1 MYICTNYDFFFFT
14 PLQYFLSIF
23 LCAKRFYNNIYI
35 YIYILQNLSSS
46 MWIRNIGL
54 LLKPCS
60 CKGEEYVCIYPKLTI
75 NNDCIQHRTL
85 NLLQSLKNAEFP
97 PEISIFYKQMKIVDD
112 ELCRSYLSIFMRKK
126 MNEMVRSAHIYPSV

>member
-1 MYICTNYDFFFFT
+1 MYKLRFFFT

-35 YIYILQNLSSS
+35 YCKICRLRCELG
-46 MWIRNIGL
+46 MGL
-54 LLKPCS
+54 LLKPCL
-60 CKGEEYVCIYPKLTI
+60 CKGEECVCIYPKLTI

-112 ELCRSYLSIFMRKK
+112 ELCRSYLSIFMRIRRW
-126 MNEMVRSAHIYPSV
+126 MSWCAVRTYTHRYNSNIMQY

>member
-1 MYICTNYDFFFFT
+1 M
-14 PLQYFLSIF
+14 
-23 LCAKRFYNNIYI
+23 
-35 YIYILQNLSSS
+35 
-46 MWIRNIGL
+46 
-54 LLKPCS
+54 
-60 CKGEEYVCIYPKLTI
+60 CIYPKLTI
-75 NNDCIQHRTL
+75 NNDCIQNRTL

>member
-1 MYICTNYDFFFFT
+1 MYKLRFFFF
-14 PLQYFLSIF
+14 FLHH
-23 LCAKRFYNNIYI
+23 YNISFPFFSVQNVSTITYIYI
-35 YIYILQNLSSS
+35 YIYCKIFRLRCELG
-46 MWIRNIGL
+46 IGL
-54 LLKPCS
+54 LLKPCV

>member
-1 MYICTNYDFFFFT
+1 MYKLRFFF
-14 PLQYFLSIF
+14 LHH
-23 LCAKRFYNNIYI
+23 YNISFPFFSVQNVSTITYI
-35 YIYILQNLSSS
+35 YIYCKIFRLRCELG
-46 MWIRNIGL
+46 IGL
-54 LLKPCS
+54 LLKPCL
-60 CKGEEYVCIYPKLTI
+60 CKGEECVCIYPKLTI

-126 MNEMVRSAHIYPSV
+126 MNELVRSAHIYPSV

>member
-1 MYICTNYDFFFFT
+1 MYKLRLFFLHHYNISFPFFSVQNVST
-14 PLQYFLSIF
+14 IT
-23 LCAKRFYNNIYI
+23 YI
-35 YIYILQNLSSS
+35 YIYCKIFRLRCELG
-46 MWIRNIGL
+46 IGL
-54 LLKPCS
+54 LLKPCV

>member
-1 MYICTNYDFFFFT
+1 MYICTNYDFFF
-14 PLQYFLSIF
+14 LHH
-23 LCAKRFYNNIYI
+23 YNISFPFFSVQNVSTITYI
-35 YIYILQNLSSS
+35 YIYCKIFRLRCELG
-46 MWIRNIGL
+46 IGL
-54 LLKPCS
+54 LLKPCL
-60 CKGEEYVCIYPKLTI
+60 CKGEECVCIYPKLTI

>member
-1 MYICTNYDFFFFT
+1 MYKLRFFLHHYNISFPFFSVQNVST
-14 PLQYFLSIF
+14 IT
-23 LCAKRFYNNIYI
+23 YI
-35 YIYILQNLSSS
+35 YIYCKIFRLRCELG
-46 MWIRNIGL
+46 IGL
-54 LLKPCS
+54 LLKPCV

-112 ELCRSYLSIFMRKK
+112 ELCRSYSSIFMRKK

>member
-1 MYICTNYDFFFFT
+1 MYKLRFFFFT
-14 PLQYFLSIF
+14 PLQYSFPFFSVQNVSTIT
-23 LCAKRFYNNIYI
+23 YI
-35 YIYILQNLSSS
+35 YIYCKIFRLRCELG
-46 MWIRNIGL
+46 IGL
-54 LLKPCS
+54 LLKPCV

>member
-1 MYICTNYDFFFFT
+1 MYKLRFFF
-14 PLQYFLSIF
+14 LHH
-23 LCAKRFYNNIYI
+23 YNISFPFFSVQNVSTITYI
-35 YIYILQNLSSS
+35 YIYCKIFRLRCELG
-46 MWIRNIGL
+46 IGL
-54 LLKPCS
+54 LLKPCLS
-60 CKGEEYVCIYPKLTI
+60 KGEEYVCIYPKLTI

>member
-1 MYICTNYDFFFFT
+1 MYKLRFFF
-14 PLQYFLSIF
+14 LHH
-23 LCAKRFYNNIYI
+23 YNISFPFFSVQNVSTITYI
-35 YIYILQNLSSS
+35 YIYCKIFRLRCELG
-46 MWIRNIGL
+46 IGL
-54 LLKPCS
+54 LLKPCL

>member
-1 MYICTNYDFFFFT
+1 MYKLRFFFLHHYNISF
-14 PLQYFLSIF
+14 PFLSVQNVSTIT
-23 LCAKRFYNNIYI
+23 YI
-35 YIYILQNLSSS
+35 YIYCKIFRLRCELG
-46 MWIRNIGL
+46 IGL
-54 LLKPCS
+54 LLKPCV

>member
-1 MYICTNYDFFFFT
+1 MYKLRYFFLHHYNISFPFFSVQNVST
-14 PLQYFLSIF
+14 IT
-23 LCAKRFYNNIYI
+23 YI
-35 YIYILQNLSSS
+35 YIYCKIFRLRCELG
-46 MWIRNIGL
+46 IGL
-54 LLKPCS
+54 LLKPCL

>member
-1 MYICTNYDFFFFT
+1 MYKLRFFF
-14 PLQYFLSIF
+14 LHH
-23 LCAKRFYNNIYI
+23 YNISFPFFSVQNVSTITYI
-35 YIYILQNLSSS
+35 YIYCKIFRLRCELG
-46 MWIRNIGL
+46 IGL
-54 LLKPCS
+54 LLKPCL
-60 CKGEEYVCIYPKLTI
+60 CKGEECVCIYPKLTI

-112 ELCRSYLSIFMRKK
+112 ELCRSYLSIYMRKK

>member
-1 MYICTNYDFFFFT
+1 MYVQTTIFFF
-14 PLQYFLSIF
+14 LHH
-23 LCAKRFYNNIYI
+23 YNISFPFFSVQNVSTITYI
-35 YIYILQNLSSS
+35 YIYCKIFRLRCELG
-46 MWIRNIGL
+46 IGL
-54 LLKPCS
+54 LLKPCL

-112 ELCRSYLSIFMRKK
+112 ELCRSYSSIFMRKHRYNSNI
-126 MNEMVRSAHIYPSV
+126 MQY

>member
-1 MYICTNYDFFFFT
+1 MYICTNYDFFFT

-35 YIYILQNLSSS
+35 YCKIFRLRCELG
-46 MWIRNIGL
+46 IGL
-54 LLKPCS
+54 LLKPCL

-112 ELCRSYLSIFMRKK
+112 ELCRSYSSIFMRKK

>member
-1 MYICTNYDFFFFT
+1 MYKLRFFF
-14 PLQYFLSIF
+14 LHH
-23 LCAKRFYNNIYI
+23 YNISFPFFSVQNVSTITYI
-35 YIYILQNLSSS
+35 YIYCKIFRLRCELG
-46 MWIRNIGL
+46 IGL
-54 LLKPCS
+54 LLKPCV

-97 PEISIFYKQMKIVDD
+97 PEISIFYKRMKIVDD

-126 MNEMVRSAHIYPSV
+126 MNELVRSAHIYPSV

>member
-1 MYICTNYDFFFFT
+1 MYKLRFFF
-14 PLQYFLSIF
+14 LHH
-23 LCAKRFYNNIYI
+23 YNISFPFFSVQNVSTITYI
-35 YIYILQNLSSS
+35 YIYCKIFRLRCELG
-46 MWIRNIGL
+46 IGL
-54 LLKPCS
+54 LLKPCV